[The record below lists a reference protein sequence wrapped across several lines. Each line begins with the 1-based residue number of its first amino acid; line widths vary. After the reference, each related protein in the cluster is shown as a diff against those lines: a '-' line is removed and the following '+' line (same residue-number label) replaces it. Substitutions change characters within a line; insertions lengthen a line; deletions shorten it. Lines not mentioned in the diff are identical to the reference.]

1 MLSVKVSPKLQG
13 VIPKQILEE
22 AINLKPVEQAK
33 LVDNLIAVL
42 DVSNPELDKMWAD
55 EAESRLNAY
64 KNGKL
69 KAVSLKEVLSK
80 YK

>member
-1 MLSVKVSPKLQG
+1 MQETNIYIDKGRKALT
-13 VIPKQILEE
+13 
-22 AINLKPVEQAK
+22 
-33 LVDNLIAVL
+33 
-42 DVSNPELDKMWAD
+42 VSNPELDKMWAE